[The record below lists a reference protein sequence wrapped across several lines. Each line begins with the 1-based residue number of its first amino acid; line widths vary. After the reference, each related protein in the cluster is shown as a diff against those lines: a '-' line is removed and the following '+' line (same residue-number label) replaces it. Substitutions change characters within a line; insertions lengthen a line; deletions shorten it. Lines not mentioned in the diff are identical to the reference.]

1 MTRKPLRTVRFD
13 EPLVGRHS
21 HILSSLFA
29 VAARSGSVGEGGTP
43 WHSRPR
49 HLARTQR
56 SRAACIRAG
65 YDVVPLI
72 LPVAILLSLIA
83 VQIRFLILVPVVLV
97 GLACIVGV
105 ELWVFEPGSNGLF
118 QLAAAISPVLVALT
132 PAVVTDAILRMIAR
146 NRS

>member
-1 MTRKPLRTVRFD
+1 
-13 EPLVGRHS
+13 
-21 HILSSLFA
+21 
-29 VAARSGSVGEGGTP
+29 
-43 WHSRPR
+43 
-49 HLARTQR
+49 
-56 SRAACIRAG
+56 
-65 YDVVPLI
+65 VVPLI

-97 GLACIVGV
+97 GLACIVGI

-132 PAVVTDAILRMIAR
+132 PAMVTDAILRMIAR